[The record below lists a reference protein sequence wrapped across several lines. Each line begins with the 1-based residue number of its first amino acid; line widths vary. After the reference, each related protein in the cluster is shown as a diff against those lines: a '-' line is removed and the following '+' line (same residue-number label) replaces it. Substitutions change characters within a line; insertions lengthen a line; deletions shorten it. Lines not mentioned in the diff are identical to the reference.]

1 MKLFILSEKYK
12 NLTVDLSHFIVLYS
26 KMAQLIGLVLSK
38 VATLAGVE
46 AKPKP
51 RELVEDEDIT
61 AIPKVQCIY

>member
-1 MKLFILSEKYK
+1 MKNKKSDCRFESF
-12 NLTVDLSHFIVLYS
+12 HPAVLYS

>member
-1 MKLFILSEKYK
+1 
-12 NLTVDLSHFIVLYS
+12 
-26 KMAQLIGLVLSK
+26 MAQLIGLVLSK